1 MSSESIKDGQHKSI
15 LNLSENYSKY
25 NQTQFYLSTE
35 KSSDELILLK
45 SNEGKIIFDSA
56 EKMYEANKD
65 PIK

>member
-15 LNLSENYSKY
+15 LNLSEHYSKY